1 MKKYATETKWALI
14 FCAAALAWMV
24 FEKAMGWHGPKIE
37 QHPYMTNIF
46 GLVAI
51 VIYVLALREKRQKL
65 GGQMTWKQGFMS
77 GLLISIIV
85 ALLSPLT
92 QWITHSLVSPEYFP
106 NMIAYSI
113 DAGYYD
119 SPEAAAEY
127 FNLQSYMM
135 QGGIG
140 AIIMGIVTSAIV
152 AIFIQ
157 RKPVQAA

>member
-1 MKKYATETKWALI
+1 MKKYATEIKWALI

-24 FEKAMGWHGPKIE
+24 FEKVMGWHGPKIK

-46 GLVAI
+46 GLIAI

-65 GGQMTWKQGFMS
+65 GGRMTWKQGFMS
-77 GLLISIIV
+77 GLIISIIV

-92 QWITHSLVSPEYFP
+92 QWLTHAVISPEYFS
-106 NMIAYSI
+106 NAIAYSVEV
-113 DAGYYD
+113 GYHD

-140 AIIMGIVTSAIV
+140 AIIMGVVTSAVV
-152 AIFIQ
+152 AIFLK
-157 RKPVQAA
+157 RSPETA

>member
-1 MKKYATETKWALI
+1 MKKYATEIKWGLI
-14 FCAAALAWMV
+14 FCAAALGWMV

-46 GLVAI
+46 AVVAI
-51 VIYVLALREKRQKL
+51 TVYVFALREKRQQL

-77 GLLISIIV
+77 GLIISIVV
-85 ALLSPLT
+85 ALFSPLT
-92 QWITHSLVSPEYFP
+92 QWITHALISPAYFP
-106 NMIAYSI
+106 NAIAYSV
-113 DAGYYD
+113 DVGYYD

-140 AIIMGIVTSAIV
+140 AIIMGVVTSAIV
-152 AIFIQ
+152 ALFL
-157 RKPVQAA
+157 RRNSAPTD

>member
-1 MKKYATETKWALI
+1 MKKYATEIKWALI
-14 FCAAALAWMV
+14 FCAAALVWMV

-37 QHPYMTNIF
+37 KHPYMTNIF

-51 VIYVLALREKRQKL
+51 VIYVLALREKREKL

-77 GLLISIIV
+77 GLIISIIV
-85 ALLSPLT
+85 GLLSPVT
-92 QWITHSLVSPEYFP
+92 QWITHALISPEYFS
-106 NMIAYSI
+106 NAIAYSVEV
-113 DAGYYD
+113 GYHD

-140 AIIMGIVTSAIV
+140 AIIMGVVTSAVV
-152 AIFIQ
+152 AIFLK
-157 RKPVQAA
+157 RSPETA

>member
-1 MKKYATETKWALI
+1 MKKYATEIKWALI
-14 FCAAALAWMV
+14 FCAAALVWMV

-46 GLVAI
+46 GLIAI

-65 GGQMTWKQGFMS
+65 GGRMTWKQGFMS
-77 GLLISIIV
+77 GLIISIIV

-92 QWITHSLVSPEYFP
+92 QWLTHAVISPEYFS
-106 NMIAYSI
+106 NAIAYSVEV
-113 DAGYYD
+113 GYHD

-140 AIIMGIVTSAIV
+140 AVIMGVVTSAVV
-152 AIFIQ
+152 AIFLK
-157 RKPVQAA
+157 RSPETA